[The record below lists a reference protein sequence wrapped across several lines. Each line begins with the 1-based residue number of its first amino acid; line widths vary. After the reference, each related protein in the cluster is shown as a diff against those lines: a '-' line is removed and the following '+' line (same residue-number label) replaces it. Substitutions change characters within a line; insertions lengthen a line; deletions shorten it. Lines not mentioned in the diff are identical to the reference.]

1 MNLTR
6 KRLPFI
12 PALLGLSI
20 LAGPL
25 HAAYSIA
32 QVLDAPFASLLSASP
47 KGSRVVWLI
56 NQAGKR
62 DLYTAEAPAWTGR
75 PLTQFNE
82 DDGQEIDE
90 IAWAPDGNSVYF
102 VRGGDFESGRE
113 NPNPG
118 FKTALPDQSIW
129 MVKIDE
135 GKPVKLGEGKAP
147 AVSPN
152 GDLVAFIKKGELWTM
167 APDGKNAASI
177 LAVQGKIENVHW
189 SPDGSAVAFVNDRTN
204 HSLIGV
210 YRFADHRL
218 HYPDASVDTDGEPV
232 WSPDS
237 RRIAFLR
244 IPASSTAFM
253 FGPKREA
260 EPFSI
265 RIAEVETGKGREVW
279 HADAGQGS
287 VFHPIVSESQLY
299 WAAGDVL
306 IFPWERTGFESL
318 YTVSVEGGEAK
329 HLGPSD
335 AEVEHVSLS
344 PDRKRV
350 YYSSNR
356 GDIDRRHIFEF
367 SVTGGPGHPL
377 TAHSF
382 NHHGIEWGAVQCSGG
397 GIVTLA
403 SDERHPSHAAVLT
416 GPEGGAELKDLAPS
430 TLPAD
435 YPAAELV
442 VPQQVILTAAD
453 GMAIHGQLF
462 LPPGLKP
469 GEKRPALVFFHGG
482 SRRQML
488 LGFHYMYYYSN
499 AYAMNQYLASQGYI
513 VLAVNYR
520 SGIGYG
526 MKFREALNY
535 GATGASEYNDV
546 VGAGLYLKNRP
557 DVDPAR
563 IGLWGG
569 SYGGYL
575 TALGLARASD
585 LFAAGVDFHGVHDW
599 NNVISN
605 FVPAYDPAKQAA
617 AAKLAFESSP
627 LSSVSTWRSPV
638 LLIHGDDD
646 RNVPFNET
654 VLLVEALRKHKVYFE
669 QLIFPNE
676 IHDFL
681 LYRDWVAAYEASA
694 EFFQRKMK

>member
-1 MNLTR
+1 MNSMM
-6 KRLPFI
+6 KRLPLVL
-12 PALLGLSI
+12 PLLGLSI
-20 LAGPL
+20 FPSPL
-25 HAAYSIA
+25 HAAYSIG

-56 NQAGKR
+56 NAGGKR
-62 DLYTAEAPAWTGR
+62 NLYTAEGPAWAGR

-90 IAWAPDGNSVYF
+90 IAWAPDGDSVYF

-118 FKTALPDQSIW
+118 AKATLPDQSIW
-129 MVKIDE
+129 MVKIEE
-135 GKPVKLGEGKAP
+135 GKPVKLGEGKSP

-152 GDLVAFIKKGELWTM
+152 GDLVAFIKKGEMWTM
-167 APDGKNAASI
+167 APDGKTAASV
-177 LAVQGKIENVHW
+177 LAVQGKIENVRW
-189 SPDGSAVAFVNDRTN
+189 SPDGSSVAFVNDRTN

-210 YRFADHRL
+210 YRFPDHSL
-218 HYPDASVDTDGEPV
+218 HYLDPSVDSDGEPA

-265 RIAEVETGKGREVW
+265 RLADVTTGKGREVW

-287 VFHPIVSESQLY
+287 VFHPIASESQLY
-299 WAAGDVL
+299 WAAGDLL
-306 IFPWERTGFESL
+306 IFPWERTGFECL

-329 HLGPSD
+329 HLTPGD

-356 GDIDRRHIFEF
+356 GDIDRRHIWK
-367 SVTGGPGHPL
+367 VALAGGPLQPVSSG
-377 TAHSF
+377 
-382 NHHGIEWGAVQCSGG
+382 HGIEWGAVETGDGSV
-397 GIVTLA
+397 VTLA
-403 SDERHPSHAAVLT
+403 SDERHPSYAAALPK
-416 GPEGGAELKDLAPS
+416 GELKDLAPD

-435 YPAAELV
+435 FPAAELV
-442 VPQQVILTAAD
+442 APQQVILTAAD

-462 LPPGLKP
+462 LPPGLKA

-488 LGFHYMYYYSN
+488 LGFHYIYYYSN

-654 VLLVEALRKHKVYFE
+654 VLLVEALRKQKVYFE

-681 LYRDWVAAYEASA
+681 LYRDWLAAYEASA
-694 EFFQRKMK
+694 DFFQRKMK

>member
-1 MNLTR
+1 M
-6 KRLPFI
+6 KRLPLVL
-12 PALLGLSI
+12 PLLVLSI
-20 LAGPL
+20 FASSL

-32 QVLDAPFASLLSASP
+32 QVLDAPFASLLTASP
-47 KGSRVVWLI
+47 KGARVVWLI
-56 NQAGKR
+56 NAGGKR
-62 DLYTAEAPAWTGR
+62 NLYAAEAPAWVGR

-118 FKTALPDQSIW
+118 IKAALPDQSIW
-129 MVKIDE
+129 MVKIEE
-135 GKPVKLGEGKAP
+135 GKPLKLGEGKSP

-167 APDGKNAASI
+167 APDGKNAAST
-177 LAVQGKIENVHW
+177 LAVQGKIETVRW
-189 SPDGSAVAFVNDRTN
+189 SPDGSALAFVNDRTT

-210 YRFADHRL
+210 YRPSDHSLRYL
-218 HYPDASVDTDGEPV
+218 DPSVDADTEPV

-237 RRIAFLR
+237 RRIVFLR

-265 RIAEVETGKGREVW
+265 RVADVASGKGHEVW

-287 VFHPIVSESQLY
+287 VFHPIVSESQLH
-299 WAAGDVL
+299 WAAGDRL
-306 IFPWERTGFESL
+306 IFPWEQTGFEGL
-318 YTVSVEGGEAK
+318 YTVSVDGGKLEA
-329 HLGPSD
+329 LTPGE
-335 AEVEHVSLS
+335 AEVEHVFLS
-344 PDRKRV
+344 PDRKTV
-350 YYSSNR
+350 YYSTNLN
-356 GDIDRRHIFEF
+356 DVDRRHIWKVAAAGRPPQP
-367 SVTGGPGHPL
+367 VTSG
-377 TAHSF
+377 
-382 NHHGIEWGAVQCSGG
+382 HGIEWGGVECGDGSV
-397 GIVTLA
+397 VTLA
-403 SDERHPSHAAVLT
+403 SDERHMSHAAAVSK
-416 GPEGGAELKDLAPS
+416 GELKDLAPT

-435 YPAAELV
+435 FPAADLV
-442 VPQQVILTAAD
+442 TPQQVILTAAD
-453 GMAIHGQLF
+453 GMSIHGQLF
-462 LPPGLKP
+462 LPPGLKA

-599 NNVISN
+599 NNVIRN

-617 AAKLAFESSP
+617 AAKLAYESSP
-627 LSSVSTWRSPV
+627 LSSVTTWRSPV

-646 RNVPFNET
+646 RNVPFDET
-654 VLLVEALRKHKVYFE
+654 VLLVEALRKQKVYFE

-681 LYRDWVAAYEASA
+681 LYRDWLAAYEASA
-694 EFFQRKMK
+694 DFFKRKMK

>member
-1 MNLTR
+1 MNSPM
-6 KRLPFI
+6 KRLPLVL
-12 PALLGLSI
+12 PLLGLSI
-20 LAGPL
+20 FAAPL
-25 HAAYSIA
+25 PATYSIA
-32 QVLDAPFASLLSASP
+32 QVLDAPFASLLTASP

-56 NQAGKR
+56 NQGGR
-62 DLYTAEAPAWTGR
+62 RNLYTAEAPAWTGR
-75 PLTQFNE
+75 PVTQFTE
-82 DDGQEIDE
+82 DDGQEIDD
-90 IAWAPDGNSVYF
+90 IAWAPGGNSLYF

-118 FKTALPDQSIW
+118 MKVALPDQSIW
-129 MVKIDE
+129 MVKLEED
-135 GKPVKLGEGKAP
+135 KPVKLGEGKSPAP
-147 AVSPN
+147 SPN

-167 APDGKNAASI
+167 ATDGKNPASA
-177 LAVQGKIENVHW
+177 LAVQGKIENLRW
-189 SPDGSAVAFVNDRTN
+189 SPDGSAVAFANDRDT

-210 YRFADHRL
+210 YRFSDHSL
-218 HYPDASVDTDGEPV
+218 HYLDPSVDSDREPV

-265 RIAEVETGKGREVW
+265 RVADVASGKGREVW

-299 WAAGDVL
+299 WGAGDQ
-306 IFPWERTGFESL
+306 IISPWEKTGWEHL
-318 YTVSVEGGEAK
+318 YAVSVDGGAVQDLTPGE
-329 HLGPSD
+329 
-335 AEVEHVSLS
+335 AEVEHVFFA
-344 PDRKRV
+344 PDRKTIYFSTNLNDV
-350 YYSSNR
+350 
-356 GDIDRRHIFEF
+356 DRRHIREV
-367 SVTGGPGHPL
+367 SVAGGAAQPVTSG
-377 TAHSF
+377 
-382 NHHGIEWGAVQCSGG
+382 HGIEWGMVECGDGS
-397 GIVTLA
+397 VVVLA
-403 SDERHPSHAAVLT
+403 SDERHMSYAAVLAK
-416 GPEGGAELKDLAPS
+416 GGLKDLARA

-435 YPAAELV
+435 FPAADLV
-442 VPQQVILTAAD
+442 APQQVILTAAD
-453 GMAIHGQLF
+453 GMSVHGQLF
-462 LPPGLKP
+462 LPPRLKA
-469 GEKRPALVFFHGG
+469 GEKRPALVFLHGG

-546 VGAGLYLKNRP
+546 VGAGLYLKSRP
-557 DVDPAR
+557 DVDPTR

-575 TALGLARASD
+575 TALGLARASE

-599 NNVISN
+599 NNVIRN
-605 FVPAYDPAKQAA
+605 FVPAYDAAKQAA

-627 LSSVSTWRSPV
+627 LASVSTWRSPV

-654 VLLVEALRKHKVYFE
+654 VLLVEALRKQKVYFE
-669 QLIFPNE
+669 QLILPNE

-681 LYRDWVAAYEASA
+681 LHRDWLAAYEASA
-694 EFFQRKMK
+694 DFFKRKMK

>member
-1 MNLTR
+1 METPMNSMI
-6 KRLPFI
+6 KRLPLLL
-12 PALLGLSI
+12 PLLGLSI
-20 LAGPL
+20 FASPL
-25 HAAYSIA
+25 HAPYSIA
-32 QVLDAPFASLLSASP
+32 QVLDAPFATLLSASP

-56 NQAGKR
+56 NAGGKR
-62 DLYTAEAPAWTGR
+62 NLYTAEASAWIGR
-75 PLTQFNE
+75 PITEFNE

-118 FKTALPDQSIW
+118 LTAALPDQSIW
-129 MVKIDE
+129 MVKLAQ
-135 GKPVKLGEGKAP
+135 GNPVKLGEGKSPTA
-147 AVSPN
+147 SPN
-152 GDLVAFIKKGELWTM
+152 GDMVAFIKKGELWTM
-167 APDGKNAASI
+167 APDGKNAASV
-177 LAVQGKIENVHW
+177 LAVQGKIENVRW
-189 SPDGSAVAFVNDRTN
+189 SPDVSAVAFVNDRTT

-210 YRFADHRL
+210 YRLSDHSL
-218 HYPDASVDTDGEPV
+218 HYLDPSVDTDVEPV

-237 RRIAFLR
+237 QRIAFLR

-260 EPFSI
+260 EAFSI
-265 RIAEVETGKGREVW
+265 RAADVETGKGREVW

-287 VFHPIVSESQLY
+287 AFHPVVSESQLH
-299 WAAGDVL
+299 WGAGDEI
-306 IFPWERTGFESL
+306 IFPWEKTGWEHL
-318 YTVSVEGGEAK
+318 YAVSVDGGEAK
-329 HLGPSD
+329 DLTPGD
-335 AEVEHVSLS
+335 AEVEHVFLS
-344 PDRKRV
+344 PDRKTV
-350 YYSSNR
+350 YYSTNFN
-356 GDIDRRHIFEF
+356 DIDRRHIWK
-367 SVTGGPGHPL
+367 VAVAGGPPQPVTSG
-377 TAHSF
+377 
-382 NHHGIEWGAVQCSGG
+382 HGIEWGAVELSDGSV
-397 GIVTLA
+397 VTLA
-403 SDERHPSHAAVLT
+403 SDERHSSHAAAVLK
-416 GPEGGAELKDLAPS
+416 EELKDLAPA

-435 YPAAELV
+435 FPASELV
-442 VPQQVILTAAD
+442 APQQVILTSAD
-453 GMAIHGQLF
+453 GMQIHGQLF
-462 LPPGLKP
+462 LPPGLKA

-546 VGAGLYLKNRP
+546 AGAGLYLKNRR
-557 DVDPAR
+557 DVDPTR

-599 NNVISN
+599 NNVIRN

-627 LSSVSTWRSPV
+627 LASVSTWRSPV

-654 VLLVEALRKHKVYFE
+654 VLLVEALRKQKVYFE

-681 LYRDWVAAYEASA
+681 LYRDWLAAYEASA
-694 EFFQRKMK
+694 DFFKRKMK

>member
-1 MNLTR
+1 MNSMM
-6 KRLPFI
+6 KRLSVI
-12 PALLGLSI
+12 LLLLGLSVF
-20 LAGPL
+20 ASPL
-25 HAAYSIA
+25 DAAYSIA
-32 QVLDAPFASLLSASP
+32 QVLNSPFASLLSRSP
-47 KGSRVVWLI
+47 IGARVVWLI
-56 NQAGKR
+56 NQGGR
-62 DLYTAEAPAWTGR
+62 RNLYTAEAPAWTGR
-75 PLTQFNE
+75 PVTQFNE
-82 DDGQEIDE
+82 DDGQEVDE

-118 FKTALPDQSIW
+118 MKAVLPDQSIW
-129 MVKIDE
+129 MVKLDE
-135 GKPVKLGEGKAP
+135 GKPVKLGEGKSP

-167 APDGKNAASI
+167 TPDGKNAAST
-177 LAVQGKIENVHW
+177 LAVQGKISNVRW
-189 SPDGSAVAFVNDRTN
+189 SPDGSAMAFVNDRTT

-210 YRFADHRL
+210 YRLPDHSL
-218 HYPDASVDTDGEPV
+218 HYLDPSVDTDAEPV
-232 WSPDS
+232 WSSDS
-237 RRIAFLR
+237 KQIAFLR
-244 IPASSTAFM
+244 IPASSTAFL

-260 EPFSI
+260 DPFSI
-265 RIAEVETGKGREVW
+265 RVADVATGKGHEIWR
-279 HADAGQGS
+279 ASAGQGS
-287 VFHPIVSESQLY
+287 VLHPIVSESQLY
-299 WAAGDVL
+299 WAVGDEIV
-306 IFPWERTGFESL
+306 FPWERTGWEHL
-318 YTVSVEGGEAK
+318 YAVPVDGGEARDVTP
-329 HLGPSD
+329 GD

-344 PDRKRV
+344 PDRKTV
-350 YYSSNR
+350 YYSTNLN
-356 GDIDRRHIFEF
+356 DIDRRHIWKVAVAGG
-367 SVTGGPGHPL
+367 SPRPVTSG
-377 TAHSF
+377 
-382 NHHGIEWGAVQCSGG
+382 HGIEWEALESSDGSV
-397 GIVTLA
+397 VTLA
-403 SDERHPSHAAVLT
+403 SDERHMSHAAAVLN
-416 GPEGGAELKDLAPS
+416 GELKDLAPA
-430 TLPAD
+430 TLPASF
-435 YPAAELV
+435 PAAEFV
-442 VPQQVILTAAD
+442 SPQQVVLTAAD

-462 LPPGLKP
+462 LPPGMKAS
-469 GEKRPALVFFHGG
+469 EKRPALIFFHGG

-499 AYAMNQYLASQGYI
+499 SYAMNQYLASQGYI

-557 DVDPAR
+557 DVDPTR
-563 IGLWGG
+563 IGVWGG

-599 NNVISN
+599 NNVIRN

-627 LSSVSTWRSPV
+627 LASVSTWRSPV

-646 RNVPFNET
+646 RNVPFDET
-654 VLLVEALRKHKVYFE
+654 VLLVEALRKQKVYFE

-681 LYRDWVAAYEASA
+681 LYRDWLAAYEASA
-694 EFFQRKMK
+694 DFFKRKMK

>member
-1 MNLTR
+1 MNSMM
-6 KRLPFI
+6 KRLPLVL
-12 PALLGLSI
+12 PLLGLSI
-20 LAGPL
+20 FPSPL
-25 HAAYSIA
+25 HATYSIG

-56 NQAGKR
+56 NAGGKR
-62 DLYTAEAPAWTGR
+62 NLYTAEAPAWAGR

-118 FKTALPDQSIW
+118 AKAALPDQSIW
-129 MVKIDE
+129 MVKIEE
-135 GKPVKLGEGKAP
+135 GKPLKLGEGKSP
-147 AVSPN
+147 VVSPN
-152 GDLVAFIKKGELWTM
+152 GDLVAFIKKGEMWTM
-167 APDGKNAASI
+167 APDGKNAASV
-177 LAVQGKIENVHW
+177 LAVQGKIENVRW
-189 SPDGSAVAFVNDRTN
+189 SPDGSSVAFVNDRRN

-210 YRFADHRL
+210 YRFSDHSL
-218 HYPDASVDTDGEPV
+218 HYLDPSVDSDSEPV

-237 RRIAFLR
+237 RRIVFLR
-244 IPASSTAFM
+244 IPASSSAFM

-265 RIAEVETGKGREVW
+265 RVAGVATGKGREVW

-287 VFHPIVSESQLY
+287 AFHSIVGESQLY
-299 WAAGDVL
+299 WAAGDML
-306 IFPWERTGFESL
+306 IFPWERTGFECL

-329 HLGPSD
+329 HLTPGD

-344 PDRKRV
+344 PDRERV

-356 GDIDRRHIFEF
+356 GDIDRRHIWK
-367 SVTGGPGHPL
+367 VALAGGPLQPVSSG
-377 TAHSF
+377 
-382 NHHGIEWGAVQCSGG
+382 HGIEWRAVETGDGSV
-397 GIVTLA
+397 VTLA
-403 SDERHPSHAAVLT
+403 SDARHPSHAAVLVK
-416 GPEGGAELKDLAPS
+416 GELKDLAPD

-435 YPAAELV
+435 FPAAELV
-442 VPQQVILTAAD
+442 APQQVILTAAD
-453 GMAIHGQLF
+453 GMAIHGQLL
-462 LPPGLKP
+462 LPPGLKA
-469 GEKRPALVFFHGG
+469 GEKRPALIFFHGG

-654 VLLVEALRKHKVYFE
+654 VLLVEALRKQKVYFE

-681 LYRDWVAAYEASA
+681 LYRDWLAAYEASA
-694 EFFQRKMK
+694 DFFQRKMK

>member
-1 MNLTR
+1 METPMNSMM
-6 KRLPFI
+6 KRLPLI
-12 PALLGLSI
+12 LPLLGLSI
-20 LAGPL
+20 LASPL

-56 NQAGKR
+56 NAGGKR
-62 DLYTAEAPAWTGR
+62 NLYTAEAPGWAGR

-90 IAWAPDGNSVYF
+90 IAWAPDGNTVYF

-118 FKTALPDQSIW
+118 MKAVLPDQSIW
-129 MVKIDE
+129 MVKIEE

-147 AVSPN
+147 AVSPK
-152 GDLVAFIKKGELWTM
+152 GDLVAYIKKGELWTM

-177 LAVQGKIENVHW
+177 LAVQGKIENVSW

-204 HSLIGV
+204 HSLIGM
-210 YRFADHRL
+210 YRFSDHSL
-218 HYPDASVDTDGEPV
+218 HYLDPSVDSDSAPV

-265 RIAEVETGKGREVW
+265 RLADVASGTGHEVW

-287 VFHPIVSESQLY
+287 AFHPIVSESQLH
-299 WAAGDVL
+299 WGNGDQI
-306 IFPWERTGFESL
+306 IFPWERTGWVHL
-318 YTVSVEGGEAK
+318 YAVPVDGGEAK
-329 HLGPSD
+329 DLTPGD

-344 PDRKRV
+344 PDRKTV
-350 YYSSNR
+350 YYSTNLN
-356 GDIDRRHIFEF
+356 DIDRRHIWKV
-367 SVTGGPGHPL
+367 SVTGGPAQPVTSG
-377 TAHSF
+377 
-382 NHHGIEWGAVQCSGG
+382 HGIEWGAVGSSDGSV
-397 GIVTLA
+397 VTLA
-403 SDERHPSHAAVLT
+403 ADERHPSHAAAVLK
-416 GPEGGAELKDLAPS
+416 GELHHLAPA
-430 TLPAD
+430 TLPIDFPTAD
-435 YPAAELV
+435 LV
-442 VPQQVILTAAD
+442 APQQVILTAAD

-462 LPPGLKP
+462 LPPGLKA

-546 VGAGLYLKNRP
+546 VGTGLYLKNRP
-557 DVDPAR
+557 DVDATR

-599 NNVISN
+599 NNVIRN

-617 AAKLAFESSP
+617 AAKLAFDSSP

-654 VLLVEALRKHKVYFE
+654 VLLVEALRKQKVYFE

-681 LYRDWVAAYEASA
+681 LYRDWLAAYEASA
-694 EFFQRKMK
+694 DFFKRKMK